1 MMNIRIA
8 TIADSN
14 EIYEIGKKSFIASH
28 NKSGSEKD
36 INAFVKM
43 YYTPLSIT
51 QELKKPTNNY
61 FLISQNSALFGFSN
75 IELNCKNSNI
85 PSQNSSKL
93 DRIYFLEEAF
103 GKGFGKIL
111 LKFNIDFSIKN
122 EQEGIWLYTWTGN
135 HRAIKFY
142 KKNGF
147 EIIGNYD
154 YKISDTHS
162 NPNHIMYLKF

>member
-1 MMNIRIA
+1 MISIRIA
-8 TIADSN
+8 TIEDSN
-14 EIYEIGKKSFIASH
+14 EIYEIRRKSFIASD

-43 YYTPLSIT
+43 YYNSLRGT
-51 QELKKPTNNY
+51 QKLKNPTNNY

-93 DRIYFLEEAF
+93 DWIYFLEQVF
-103 GKGFGKIL
+103 GKGFGKML

-122 EQEGIWLYTWTGN
+122 EQDRISLYSWIEN

-142 KKNGF
+142 KKMDLKSQKIT
-147 EIIGNYD
+147 IIKS
-154 YKISDTHS
+154 KI
-162 NPNHIMYLKF
+162 PIQILIR